1 VSRESQD
8 PARGDRADP
17 VQPDTSV
24 PRATDDPSEDTLRQH
39 LREASTAAYRKVE
52 ASAPPPIAGRMRA
65 FRERIRSRRSL
76 DTAWRM
82 MVFALGVTLVSL
94 GVMMMVLPGPGW
106 GALILGLVV
115 LASEFTWATRVLDPV
130 KEAAHRAKETALDPR
145 RRTRNLILGAVA
157 GVLAGLFLIWYL
169 SSYGLTL
176 GPILAVLSAIKDWFL
191 GLF

>member
-1 VSRESQD
+1 M
-8 PARGDRADP
+8 
-17 VQPDTSV
+17 QPDTSTPAV
-24 PRATDDPSEDTLRQH
+24 PRATDDPTDETLRQH

-52 ASAPPPIAGRMRA
+52 ASAPPPVANRMRA
-65 FRERIRSRRSL
+65 FRERIRKRRSL

-82 MVFALGVTLVSL
+82 MVFTLGVTLVIL
-94 GVMMMVLPGPGW
+94 GVLMMVLPGPGW

-145 RRTRNLILGAVA
+145 RRTRNLIIGAIA
-157 GVLAGLFLIWYL
+157 GVLAAIALIWYL
-169 SSYGLTL
+169 GTYGFTL
-176 GPILAVLSAIKDWFL
+176 EPVFDLLNQVKDWFL